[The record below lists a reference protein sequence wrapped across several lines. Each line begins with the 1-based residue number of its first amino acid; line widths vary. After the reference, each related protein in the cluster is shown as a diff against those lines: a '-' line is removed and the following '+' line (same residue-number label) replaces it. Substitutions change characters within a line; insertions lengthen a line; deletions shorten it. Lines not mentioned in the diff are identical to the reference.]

1 MALYEHM
8 FLVRQDATPA
18 QVDALVEQMKGVLEG
33 LGGKVHKVESWG
45 LRSLAYRMKKNRK
58 AHYAF
63 MNIEGPWA
71 ALAEMERQLKLN
83 EDVLRSL
90 TIRVEEHEEGPSA
103 VLLRRERDERR
114 GERDDF
120 RGGDRGDFRS
130 GDRGDFRGGE
140 RGERRPPRRRDD
152 ENAASDMPVEG

>member
-18 QVDALVEQMKGVLEG
+18 QVDALVEQMKGVLES

-120 RGGDRGDFRS
+120 RGGDRGDFRG
-130 GDRGDFRGGE
+130 GDRGDFRGGD

-152 ENAASDMPVEG
+152 EGVASETPVEG